1 MNRSSKFA
9 GRRPQTSSFFRLFP
23 VLFCSLFAWVSCGS
37 TPPPSQGAPL
47 TEVPIAPRPPDQPEA
62 PTPPP
67 PAPAGG
73 GGIVDEIRSH
83 TERGT
88 PSSILHALEIIRSRN
103 LGGSEFGRVMNFVNV
118 TLLRTLY
125 PSVEAQLPPLDPPLV
140 HIYSRILR
148 DAETGVYLSPRPNT
162 TDYLELILPFLAYY
176 PGRNRNPDGSRQST
190 AGSPAPPERF
200 LAALPDL
207 QRAVTLNE
215 GSVLAHYFI
224 GVVYEQTSRLEDA
237 LRRYSGIWE
246 RVPEFFPAALGMARI
261 MDIQGRRQ
269 EVVQLLSNLTSQF
282 PNNLQIMRQ
291 LALAYYHLGDWA
303 RAESAVA
310 GILQRNNRDAEF
322 VLMRAH
328 ILVEQR
334 QFLRAQAPLDIFAT
348 INPNNALFLFLRA
361 RVQAEGFNNRDAAL
375 NYLRTILRSNPTPA
389 NRDVHEQASIY
400 AARLFMES
408 PRPADQNEGRELLV
422 RLLASP
428 SPSLDVIS
436 LALDDAI
443 RREAWGEARTF
454 VNRLLN
460 ERRSFHDLHAAHT
473 LERAQGNN
481 AAALA
486 FARELHSLD
495 PANEEGIITYISA
508 LIDTGRRDEASRMIE
523 SRLSV
528 VPSGSLRSRYFFLR
542 SRVRGSEAL
551 MMNDLRSSL
560 FEDPRNLDSII
571 AMFEIHHRRRDERR
585 AVYYLRQGLALAPDN
600 PRLRRYAAEY
610 ASALG
615 TGF

>member
-1 MNRSSKFA
+1 M
-9 GRRPQTSSFFRLFP
+9 
-23 VLFCSLFAWVSCGS
+23 
-37 TPPPSQGAPL
+37 
-47 TEVPIAPRPPDQPEA
+47 
-62 PTPPP
+62 
-67 PAPAGG
+67 
-73 GGIVDEIRSH
+73 DEIRSH
-83 TERGT
+83 TERAT
-88 PSSILHALEIIRSRN
+88 PSSILHALDIIRSRN
-103 LGGSEFGRVMNFVNV
+103 LGGTEFGRVMNFVNV

-125 PSVEAQLPPLDPPLV
+125 PSIEAHLPPLDPPLL

-148 DAETGVYLSPRPNT
+148 EAEAGVYTSPRPNT
-162 TDYLELILPFLAYY
+162 TDYLELVLPFLAYY
-176 PGRNRNPDGSRQST
+176 PGRNRNPSGPRQGT
-190 AGSPAPPERF
+190 AGNTVPPERF

-207 QRAVTLNE
+207 QRAARLNE
-215 GSVLAHYFI
+215 ESVLASYFI
-224 GVVYEQTSRLEDA
+224 GVVYEQTGRLEDA
-237 LRRYSGIWE
+237 ARQYSALWE
-246 RVPEFFPAALGMARI
+246 LFPESFPAALGIARI
-261 MDIQGRRQ
+261 MEMQGRSQ
-269 EVVQLLSNLTSQF
+269 EAVHFLSDLALQF
-282 PNNLQIMRQ
+282 PGNLQIMRQ
-291 LALAYYHLGDWA
+291 QALALYHLGDWA

-348 INPNNALFLFLRA
+348 INPNNTLFLFLRA

-375 NYLRTILRSNPTPA
+375 NYLRTILRSPPTAA
-389 NRDVHEQASIY
+389 NRDIHEQASIY

-408 PRPADQNEGRELLV
+408 SRPADQNEGRELLS
-422 RLLASP
+422 RLLAAP

-443 RREAWGEARTF
+443 RREAWGEARSSL
-454 VNRLLN
+454 NRLLN
-460 ERRSFHDLHAAHT
+460 ERRSFHDLLAAHT

-486 FARELHSLD
+486 FARELHHMN

-528 VPSGSLRSRYFFLR
+528 IPSGSLRSRYFFLR

-610 ASALG
+610 ASVLG
-615 TGF
+615 PGF